1 MGVQVDA
8 GILVQQARRRGQ
20 LLGRGGRRE
29 ARGDRVLQAP
39 VAVPALDQ
47 RAALGVATGR
57 GIAQRRRRVAV
68 HQHLAGDHPQA
79 ALLRGLEE
87 CLGGYRMDRAEHQRG
102 SGAVAQQ
109 FVEEQLGLG
118 GGVAGIGKALLGGKG
133 VGFQPVQQLGAV
145 GGDHSELRVM
155 HMAVDEA
162 GQQQA
167 LRMLLQRQVG
177 GQLRQQVGCVI
188 ERAHVAVFDPQQAV
202 LEILPGLVAEFRR
215 VAEEMQD
222 PPAMGRTAHRAPAVV
237 GVQDKWG
244 TKLPAGTA
252 SFISSAAGMA
262 LSPL

>member
-1 MGVQVDA
+1 M
-8 GILVQQARRRGQ
+8 
-20 LLGRGGRRE
+20 
-29 ARGDRVLQAP
+29 
-39 VAVPALDQ
+39 PALDQ

-133 VGFQPVQQLGAV
+133 GFQPVQQLRRRRR
-145 GGDHSELRVM
+145 SPELRVM

-162 GQQQA
+162 GSS
-167 LRMLLQRQVG
+167 RRC
-177 GQLRQQVGCVI
+177 GCSSS
-188 ERAHVAVFDPQQAV
+188 
-202 LEILPGLVAEFRR
+202 
-215 VAEEMQD
+215 
-222 PPAMGRTAHRAPAVV
+222 GRS
-237 GVQDKWG
+237 
-244 TKLPAGTA
+244 AG
-252 SFISSAAGMA
+252 SCGSR
-262 LSPL
+262 